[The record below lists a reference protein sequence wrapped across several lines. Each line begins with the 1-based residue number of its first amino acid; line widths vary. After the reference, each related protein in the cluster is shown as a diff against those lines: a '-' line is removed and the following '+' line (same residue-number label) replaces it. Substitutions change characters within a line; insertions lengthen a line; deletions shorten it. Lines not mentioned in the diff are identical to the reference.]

1 MVGTH
6 ALIQGDVAFAD
17 LAVVVVDEQHR
28 FGVVQRDEMGRRAAA
43 GGSTPHALYMTAT
56 PIPRTLA
63 LTFYGDLDVTVIAGA
78 PAGRAPVDTRLSPR
92 VIAPSV
98 MSSCASSSTRVVRPT
113 SSVR

>member
-1 MVGTH
+1 VVGTH

-28 FGVVQRDEMGRRAAA
+28 FGVVQRDEMARRAAA
-43 GGSTPHALYMTAT
+43 KAAAAAHPLHDRD

-78 PAGRAPVDTRLSPR
+78 PAGARRSSPSRVRGSQGGGYAFVRKQLDRGRQATWCAP
-92 VIAPSV
+92 
-98 MSSCASSSTRVVRPT
+98 
-113 SSVR
+113 